1 LALILRG
8 SENHRGGLEMKS
20 FIGAL
25 VLSLVSAF
33 VGIFAATEL
42 HEISC
47 DDEGVDAARQ
57 ATRSDTSHPSQKIQQ
72 WVNY

>member
-1 LALILRG
+1 
-8 SENHRGGLEMKS
+8 MKS

-42 HEISC
+42 HEISR

>member
-1 LALILRG
+1 MALILRTN
-8 SENHRGGLEMKS
+8 ENNRGGFEMKS

-33 VGIFAATEL
+33 VSVFAATEL
-42 HEISC
+42 HEISF
-47 DDEGVDAARQ
+47 DDVGANAAMQ
-57 ATRSDTSHPSQKIQQ
+57 ATRSDASHPSQKIQQ

>member
-1 LALILRG
+1 
-8 SENHRGGLEMKS
+8 MKS

-25 VLSLVSAF
+25 VLSLVSTF

-42 HEISC
+42 REISC
-47 DDEGVDAARQ
+47 NDEGADAAMQ